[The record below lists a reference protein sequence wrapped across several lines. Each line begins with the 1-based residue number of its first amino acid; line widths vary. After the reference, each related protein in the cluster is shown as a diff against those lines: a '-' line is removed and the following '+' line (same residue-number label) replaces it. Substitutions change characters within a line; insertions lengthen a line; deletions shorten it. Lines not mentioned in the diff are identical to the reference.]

1 MSKIHSQIIP
11 DLHTV
16 EERTQLSAHI
26 NPPDSAV
33 PAKNQHPVVNS
44 GRNSKVR
51 KKGFTVL
58 EVLVSLSILVL
69 TLMALY
75 QSFSTS
81 IFVLSS
87 TTNLWKAM
95 SHAQNELLKSERA
108 TISPPVSLSQGEF
121 ELEHPMN
128 GFNWKKHVSDTT
140 PLPGIRVRQVNYQLS
155 WNEGKNVYTYD
166 ADIYVNPN

>member
-1 MSKIHSQIIP
+1 
-11 DLHTV
+11 
-16 EERTQLSAHI
+16 
-26 NPPDSAV
+26 
-33 PAKNQHPVVNS
+33 
-44 GRNSKVR
+44 
-51 KKGFTVL
+51 
-58 EVLVSLSILVL
+58 VLVSLSILVL

-108 TISPPVSLSQGEF
+108 TISTPVSLSQGEF

-128 GFNWKKHVSDTT
+128 GFSWKKHVSDTT